1 MSLSSADI
9 THLESVLAQGKK
21 PKVMFTESA
30 GQVAGKSGK
39 VVALDAAREG
49 DFLLVAFGSDELP
62 FSPAELRMPQ
72 RGESARA
79 KAPRQ
84 RAATAAAG
92 PPPGP
97 GLLPD
102 APDKPAKGAEPSPT
116 AERKT
121 VSQPASETKPE
132 AAPARKKTTRAR
144 AAKDKH
150 PELTVTLTYEDG
162 EWAVA
167 AAKGARTL
175 VKGVHVSHTA
185 ALSMCAA
192 AESAEVNELV
202 TEVVDRI
209 RSEAAEEAAA
219 LRKRLE
225 EAEARLAELDQAT

>member
-30 GQVAGKSGK
+30 GQVAGKAGK
-39 VVALDAAREG
+39 VVAFDEAREG
-49 DFLLVAFGSDELP
+49 DFVLVAFGSDQLP
-62 FSPAELRMPQ
+62 FSPAELRLPE
-72 RGESARA
+72 RGESGRA

-84 RAATAAAG
+84 RPAAAEPA
-92 PPPGP
+92 PPQGP

-102 APDKPAKGAEPSPT
+102 EPDARPADKT

-121 VSQPASETKPE
+121 VSQTASGSKPE
-132 AAPARKKTTRAR
+132 AAPVRKKTTRAR
-144 AAKDKH
+144 TVKDKH
-150 PELTVTLTYEDG
+150 PELTVTLVYEDG
-162 EWAVA
+162 EWAVS

-175 VKGVHVSHTA
+175 VRGVHVSHAA
-185 ALSMCAA
+185 ALTMCTA
-192 AESAEVNELV
+192 AESAEVTEVV

-209 RSEAAEEAAA
+209 RSEAEAEAEA

-225 EAEARLAELDQAT
+225 EAEARLAELGSIE

>member
-39 VVALDAAREG
+39 VVALDEARDG
-49 DFLLVAFGSDELP
+49 DFVLVAFGSDQLP
-62 FSPAELRMPQ
+62 FSPAELRLPE
-72 RGESARA
+72 RGESSART
-79 KAPRQ
+79 KAPRPRQ
-84 RAATAAAG
+84 APEAPA

-102 APDKPAKGAEPSPT
+102 APEPAKKT
-116 AERKT
+116 AKATERKT
-121 VSQPASETKPE
+121 VSDTAAETKPE

-144 AAKDKH
+144 SAKDKH

-175 VKGVHVSHTA
+175 VKGVAVSHTA

-192 AESAEVNELV
+192 AESAEVTELV

-225 EAEARLAELDQAT
+225 EAEARLAELG

>member
-30 GQVAGKSGK
+30 GQVAGKAGK
-39 VVALDAAREG
+39 VVALDETREG
-49 DFLLVAFGSDELP
+49 DFLLVAFGTDQLP
-62 FSPAELRMPQ
+62 FSPAELRLPE
-72 RGESARA
+72 RGESAKA

-84 RAATAAAG
+84 RAAEAAAPE

-97 GLLPD
+97 GLLPEE
-102 APDKPAKGAEPSPT
+102 PAVKT
-116 AERKT
+116 ARAVERKT
-121 VSQPASETKPE
+121 VSETAQTKSET
-132 AAPARKKTTRAR
+132 APARKKAARAR
-144 AAKDKH
+144 TAKDKH

-162 EWAVA
+162 EWSVA

-175 VKGVHVSHTA
+175 VKGVHVGHTA
-185 ALSMCAA
+185 ALAMCEAT
-192 AESAEVNELV
+192 ESAEVREIV

-209 RSEAAEEAAA
+209 RSEAEAEAEE

-225 EAEARLAELDQAT
+225 EAEARLAELG

>member
-9 THLESVLAQGKK
+9 THLESVLSQEKK

-30 GQVAGKSGK
+30 GQVAGKAGK
-39 VVALDAAREG
+39 VVALDQTREG
-49 DFLLVAFGSDELP
+49 DFVLVAFGSDQLP
-62 FSPAELRMPQ
+62 FSPAELRLPE
-72 RGESARA
+72 RGESAKA

-84 RAATAAAG
+84 RAAAAAPE

-97 GLLPD
+97 GLLPEE
-102 APDKPAKGAEPSPT
+102 PAAKTAEA

-121 VSQPASETKPE
+121 VSETAETKPE
-132 AAPARKKTTRAR
+132 AAPARKKAPRAR
-144 AAKDKH
+144 TAKDKH

-175 VKGVHVSHTA
+175 VKGVHVGHTA
-185 ALSMCAA
+185 ALAMCEAT
-192 AESAEVNELV
+192 ESAEVREIV

-209 RSEAAEEAAA
+209 RSEAEAEAEA

-225 EAEARLAELDQAT
+225 EAEARLAELR

>member
-21 PKVMFTESA
+21 PKVMFTDAA

-39 VVALDAAREG
+39 VVALEEARDG
-49 DFLLVAFGSDELP
+49 DFVLVAFGSDQLP
-62 FSPAELRMPQ
+62 FSPAELRLPA
-72 RGESARA
+72 RGETARA
-79 KAPRQ
+79 KTPRQ
-84 RAATAAAG
+84 RTTGTEPA

-102 APDKPAKGAEPSPT
+102 APPVARTPE
-116 AERKT
+116 ERKST
-121 VSQPASETKPE
+121 SVSETENKAPE
-132 AAPARKKTTRAR
+132 PAPRKKAARAR
-144 AAKDKH
+144 SAKDKH

-167 AAKGARTL
+167 TAKGARTL
-175 VKGVHVSHTA
+175 VKGVHVSHAA

-192 AESAEVNELV
+192 AESAEVNEIV
-202 TEVVDRI
+202 TEVVDKI

-225 EAEARLAELDQAT
+225 EAEAKLAELGDLK

>member
-39 VVALDAAREG
+39 VVALDEAREG
-49 DFLLVAFGSDELP
+49 DFLLVAFGSDQLP
-62 FSPAELRMPQ
+62 FSPAELRLPE
-72 RGESARA
+72 RGESAKAR
-79 KAPRQ
+79 APRQ
-84 RAATAAAG
+84 RAAAAEAAPE

-97 GLLPD
+97 GLLPEE
-102 APDKPAKGAEPSPT
+102 PAAATAKA

-121 VSQPASETKPE
+121 VSQNAETRPE
-132 AAPARKKTTRAR
+132 AAPARKKAPRAR
-144 AAKDKH
+144 TAKDKH

-175 VKGVHVSHTA
+175 VKGVHVGHTA
-185 ALSMCAA
+185 ALAMCEAT
-192 AESAEVNELV
+192 ESAEVREIV

-209 RSEAAEEAAA
+209 RSEAEAEAEA

-225 EAEARLAELDQAT
+225 EAEARLAELR

>member
-9 THLESVLAQGKK
+9 THLESVLAQGKR
-21 PKVMFTESA
+21 PKVMFTDAA

-39 VVALDAAREG
+39 VVALDESRDG
-49 DFLLVAFGSDELP
+49 DFVQVAFGSDQLP
-62 FSPAELRMPQ
+62 FSPAELRLPQ
-72 RGESARA
+72 RGEATARA

-84 RAATAAAG
+84 RTASPEPVA
-92 PPPGP
+92 PQGP

-102 APDKPAKGAEPSPT
+102 APKPAPKAH
-116 AERKT
+116 ERKRT
-121 VSQPASETKPE
+121 SVSDTASQTLTETPAP
-132 AAPARKKTTRAR
+132 RKKAARAR
-144 AAKDKH
+144 TPKDKH

-175 VKGVHVSHTA
+175 VKGVHVSHAA

-192 AESAEVNELV
+192 AESAEVSEIV
-202 TEVVDRI
+202 TEVVDKI

-225 EAEARLAELDQAT
+225 EAEARLAELGTAE